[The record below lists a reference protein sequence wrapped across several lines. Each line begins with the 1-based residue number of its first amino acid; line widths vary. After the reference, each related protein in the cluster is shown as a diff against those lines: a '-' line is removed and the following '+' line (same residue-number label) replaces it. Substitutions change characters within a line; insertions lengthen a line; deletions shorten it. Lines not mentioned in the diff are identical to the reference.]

1 MRARLYLTATCSVK
15 ISVLLF
21 YRRLSSNFTRLFLIA
36 TWIGIAYNFVYFVS
50 FIIALSVECRPTQA
64 YWLAFNFQW
73 ATTHKFA
80 CADEHIA
87 LPVSAG
93 LSVLGDFYSTL
104 IPCVLILRLNLPR
117 RQKLALYSLFL
128 LGFLVVAA
136 GIVRTIYINYLL
148 NETYDNTWLLWK
160 LWLWTLVQLYTSI
173 AAASAPALK
182 PFFSRYLMDPITS
195 RHRNSYSYARDGQNP
210 SNGRIELGS
219 NVSSMVPFG
228 NNGDVE
234 KMSLSV
240 RGDETRR
247 YELRTLP
254 SGKVEPV
261 QIIVSEEKDIEVRSR
276 SPSSSLAPSERND
289 WTIASTVLPDDT
301 CPLHTYRAEIEALSP
316 ALGPGRPAPVVG
328 YVGRGRQGAR
338 SVTPSQQS
346 RSPSQQEP
354 QPTPIL
360 RPSQPNIGRSVAE
373 SDQTQP
379 FPRRPSQGSVRAA
392 RIKAESIKYPDTA
405 VAAADRAVARRAAAR
420 ASRDCYDS
428 DADAGLTDAD
438 DTRSSGETLQLPK
451 HGLAADRAS
460 SYDDK
465 SLHLPRQGGIE
476 DDEVNVFR
484 QSRVGLAL

>member
-1 MRARLYLTATCSVK
+1 VRARLYLTATCSVK

-73 ATTHKFA
+73 ATTHKFT

-182 PFFSRYLMDPITS
+182 PFFSR
-195 RHRNSYSYARDGQNP
+195 
-210 SNGRIELGS
+210 
-219 NVSSMVPFG
+219 
-228 NNGDVE
+228 
-234 KMSLSV
+234 
-240 RGDETRR
+240 
-247 YELRTLP
+247 
-254 SGKVEPV
+254 
-261 QIIVSEEKDIEVRSR
+261 
-276 SPSSSLAPSERND
+276 
-289 WTIASTVLPDDT
+289 
-301 CPLHTYRAEIEALSP
+301 
-316 ALGPGRPAPVVG
+316 
-328 YVGRGRQGAR
+328 
-338 SVTPSQQS
+338 
-346 RSPSQQEP
+346 
-354 QPTPIL
+354 
-360 RPSQPNIGRSVAE
+360 
-373 SDQTQP
+373 
-379 FPRRPSQGSVRAA
+379 
-392 RIKAESIKYPDTA
+392 
-405 VAAADRAVARRAAAR
+405 
-420 ASRDCYDS
+420 
-428 DADAGLTDAD
+428 
-438 DTRSSGETLQLPK
+438 
-451 HGLAADRAS
+451 
-460 SYDDK
+460 
-465 SLHLPRQGGIE
+465 
-476 DDEVNVFR
+476 
-484 QSRVGLAL
+484 